1 MRPTT
6 TVRGIE
12 DEVPKTGTLS
22 LGHTAGD
29 HSDLQ
34 LPYACGQTNV
44 PYLGAEHSDCSAHP
58 GCSSFF
64 GRASAVYGQLAVP
77 YHVSRTLLSGF
88 FLRLLASQFPT
99 TQICRFRAI
108 CMSFRCV
115 LSCSDT
121 KVYICHH
128 IVRVISDAAT
138 PSRFAFG
145 SAAHVGDRPADD
157 SSEKLWSLNPEC
169 QRALS
174 PPFFGRR

>member
-77 YHVSRTLLSGF
+77 FMYRGLCCPDSFFDCWPVSFQQRRFVDFVPFVCPSGVCC
-88 FLRLLASQFPT
+88 LAQTRRSTYVTILFE
-99 TQICRFRAI
+99 
-108 CMSFRCV
+108 S
-115 LSCSDT
+115 L
-121 KVYICHH
+121 
-128 IVRVISDAAT
+128 AT
-138 PSRFAFG
+138 RP
-145 SAAHVGDRPADD
+145 HPADLHSD
-157 SSEKLWSLNPEC
+157 QLRMSEIV
-169 QRALS
+169 QRTI
-174 PPFFGRR
+174 PPKNSGP